1 MSIQSM
7 MNHRAD
13 FYEPDVPNK
22 TTTGGLAVSDPQP
35 VMTGVPGRLSS
46 QSSRQQD
53 QWGAWVMVQSY
64 AWITLE
70 PGIKQ
75 NWFLELDG
83 RRFRVLNR
91 LRRYA
96 AGTIP
101 DHYRYELEAPERE

>member
-1 MSIQSM
+1 MSMSSM

-13 FYEPDVPNK
+13 FFEPDVPNK
-22 TTTGGLAVSDPQP
+22 TTTAGMATSDPQP
-35 VMTGVPGRLSS
+35 ILSGVQGRLAS

-53 QWGAWVMVQSY
+53 QWGAWVMVVSY
-64 AWITLE
+64 SWITFE
-70 PGIKQ
+70 AGIKQ

-83 RRFRVLNR
+83 RRFRVLSR

-96 AGTIP
+96 EGSIP